1 MIDAMNNRIKQLEME
16 CSYMNFSFLVWYLP
30 TEYPGSLVSLLF
42 TLLAASLHY
51 IVQIISF

>member
-42 TLLAASLHY
+42 TLPAASLHY